1 MDKQLIASDLMPP
14 LSIDRLQPGIFISL
28 SAVGWIKHPFML
40 NQFRIVSASQIRV
53 LHEMGLKSV
62 DWDPSRSTAEPLP
75 EKTAAPPEEDFA
87 GAALA
92 GMLDE
97 KQERIQRVRQQ
108 RERLARREREYEQE
122 ALAAADVMK
131 AISGH
136 PAEAHAKAKA
146 LAGRIVDG
154 LVGTENAVV
163 HLVNQK
169 GNDKGLVFHSL
180 NVMVL
185 ALLLGKAMDLSA
197 EELKLVGVGALLHDV
212 GKAEIPTRILR
223 SAKRTGPEED
233 FYRAHI
239 GYGIKVTAGMK
250 DLPVAA
256 KNIIACHHERWDGSG
271 FPNRLVGEKIP
282 RLSRLVAV
290 ANRYD
295 NLCNPFDIKL
305 AKTPSETMQYLF
317 RKEGAHFEPELLQRF
332 VKVMGVYPPGTFVTI
347 SNGVTGLV
355 VESNPADLLH
365 PLVMVY
371 DPEIPRHEALLLNLE
386 DADLAVEAAVS
397 PATLPL
403 EVMEYLA
410 PRGRVDYYVEGVS

>member
-1 MDKQLIASDLMPP
+1 MPN
-14 LSIDRLQPGIFISL
+14 LNIDRLQPGVYISL
-28 SAVGWIKHPFML
+28 SSIGWMKHPFML
-40 NQFRIVSASQIRV
+40 NQFRIASANQIRV
-53 LHEMGLKSV
+53 LREMGLKSV
-62 DWDPSRSTAEPLP
+62 EWDPARSTAEPLP
-75 EKTAAPPEEDFA
+75 EKPLAAQEEDYA

-97 KQERIQRVRQQ
+97 KQHRIERVRKQ
-108 RERLARREREYEQE
+108 REKLARREREYEQE

-146 LAGRIVDG
+146 LASRVVDS
-154 LVGTENAVV
+154 LVGAESAVV

-180 NVMVL
+180 NVMAL

-212 GKAEIPTRILR
+212 GKTEIPARILR
-223 SAKRTGPEED
+223 AEKRTGPEEE
-233 FYRAHI
+233 FYRAHV
-239 GYGIKVTAGMK
+239 GYGIKAIAGMK
-250 DLPVAA
+250 DMSVPA

-271 FPNRLVGEKIP
+271 FPNRIAGEKIP
-282 RLSRLVAV
+282 RLSRFVAI

-305 AKTPSETMQYLF
+305 AKTPAETMRHLY
-317 RKEGAHFEPELLQRF
+317 KNEGSHFEPELLQRF
-332 VKVMGVYPPGTFVTI
+332 IKALGVYPPGTFVTL
-347 SNGVTGLV
+347 SNGDTGLV
-355 VESNPADLLH
+355 VESDPANLLQ
-365 PLVMVY
+365 PLVMLY
-371 DPEIPRHEALLLNLE
+371 DPDIPRTEALLLNLRE
-386 DADLAVEAAVS
+386 ADLTVEAAVS

-403 EVMEYLA
+403 PVVEYLA
-410 PRGRVDYYVEGVS
+410 PRGRVDYYVEAVR